1 MRNLFS
7 KSARWVPA
15 ALVMAVIFVF
25 SSIAGPDL
33 PNLGLLDLVG
43 KKMAHMVVYGMLAV
57 ALWYAFEWRR
67 DLRRLAWL
75 LAVLYA
81 VTDEFHQSFTPGR
94 HPWWLDVVVFDA
106 LGALLGL
113 LLAGMF
119 IRPHPEVDPAEP
131 L

>member
-75 LAVLYA
+75 LAILYA

>member
-1 MRNLFS
+1 MRKLFS

-33 PNLGLLDLVG
+33 PNLGLLDLLG

-75 LAVLYA
+75 LAILYA

>member
-1 MRNLFS
+1 MRKLFS
-7 KSARWVPA
+7 KSARWLPA

-43 KKMAHMVVYGMLAV
+43 KKAAHVLVYGLLA
-57 ALWYAFEWRR
+57 AAFWYAFEWRR

-81 VTDEFHQSFTPGR
+81 VTDELHQSFTPGR

-113 LLAGMF
+113 WLAGML
-119 IRPHPEVDPAEP
+119 IRPRPEADNPEH